1 MSENKAPEGDRIP
14 ITIEEELRS
23 SYLDY
28 AMSVIIGRALPDVRD
43 GLKPVHRRILYG
55 MLEGGSTSTKAYRKS
70 ARIVGDV
77 MGKYHPHGD
86 QAIYDTA
93 VRMAQDFSMRYTL
106 VDGQGNFGSV
116 DGDSAAA
123 MRYTEVR
130 LTRLAEELLGDDITK
145 ETVDWVPNYDGSLSE
160 PTVLPARFPNLLING
175 SAGIAVGM
183 ATNIPPHNLTEII
196 DATIAVVRNPG
207 VGIEELLEIV
217 PGPDFPTAGFIH
229 GLKGIRDAYTTGRG
243 IIQMRARAIIKEAEK
258 GKRAAIIVN
267 ELPYQVNKARLV
279 EQIANLVQA
288 KRLEGIADLRDES
301 DRDGIRMKIEL
312 KRDAIPEVVLNNLF
326 KLTQMQTTF
335 GIILLGVLNN
345 QPKIFNIKELL
356 ENFIEHRKEVV
367 VRRTRFDLARALER
381 AHILEGLVIALDHLD
396 EVIKLIRAAADPAT
410 AKSGLMENFN
420 LSVLQ
425 AQAILDMRLQRL
437 TGLERDKIIEEYAEL
452 KKTIAH
458 LEAILG
464 SEAMVADIVV
474 DELSEIRAKYG
485 DERRTEIVADLGD
498 LSIEDLI
505 AEEDMV
511 ITVSRDGYIK
521 RSAVSVY
528 RAQRRGGR
536 GRRGMATKSE
546 DLVWKLFVASTHA
559 TMLFFTSS
567 GRVFVRK
574 VHELPDIGPAARGR
588 ALVNLLQL
596 DSGERVA
603 ALLAIRDFAEHPDSF
618 LFFATRMG
626 RVKRTPL
633 KDYANIRSNG
643 LRAVVI
649 NEGDGLLSVQLTD
662 GASQVFMGTHQG
674 MGIRFPESDA
684 RSMGRVTAGVRGIK
698 LRDKDFVEEVAIV
711 SPDDDHDILVVTD
724 LGFGKRTAVSEFRL
738 QGRGGYG
745 VALIKLT
752 KKNGNVIGMHHV
764 YEDEQL
770 LIVTEGGILIRMNIA
785 EIRRIGRATQGVRLI
800 RLDEGDRVVS
810 VAVAGA
816 DNDEEEDIESAEPD
830 ENQTSEDSA
839 AGTVED
845 KTNEDSK
852 DDGADDLDSDT
863 EDPGA
868 ES

>member
-1 MSENKAPEGDRIP
+1 MSENKAPEAERIP

-55 MLEGGSTSTKAYRKS
+55 MMEGGSTASKAYRKS

-130 LTRLAEELLGDDITK
+130 LTRLAEEMLGDDIGK
-145 ETVDWVPNYDGSLSE
+145 DTVDWAPNYDGSLAE
-160 PTVLPARFPNLLING
+160 PVVLPARFPNLLVNG

-183 ATNIPPHNLTEII
+183 ATNIPPHNITEVI
-196 DATIAVVRNPG
+196 DATVAVVRNP
-207 VGIEELLEIV
+207 ELTIDELMEII

-229 GLKGIRDAYTTGRG
+229 GLKGIQDAYTTGRG
-243 IIQMRARAIIKEAEK
+243 IIQMRARAVIREPEK

-301 DRDGIRMKIEL
+301 DRDGIRMMIEL
-312 KRDAIPEVVLNNLF
+312 KRDAIPEVVLNNLY

-345 QPKIFNIKELL
+345 QPKIFNLKQLL
-356 ENFIEHRKEVV
+356 QHVIEHRKEVV
-367 VRRTRFDLARALER
+367 VRRTEFDLARARER

-396 EVIKLIRAAADPAT
+396 EVIKLIRAAADPAA
-410 AKSGLMENFN
+410 AKSGLVETFG
-420 LSVLQ
+420 LSERQ

-437 TGLERDKIIEEYAEL
+437 TGLERDKIVQEYAEL
-452 KKTIAH
+452 NKTIAH
-458 LEAILG
+458 LEAVLG
-464 SEAMVADIVV
+464 SEAMVEDIVV
-474 DELSEIRAKYG
+474 DELGDLRDRYG
-485 DERRTEIVADLGD
+485 DDRRTEIVADLGD

-536 GRRGMATKSE
+536 GRRGMVTKAE
-546 DLVWKLFVASTHA
+546 DEVWKLFVASTHA
-559 TMLFFTSS
+559 TMLFFTST

-596 DSGERVA
+596 DKGERVA

-618 LFFATRMG
+618 LFFATRKG

-633 KDYANIRSNG
+633 ADYANIRANG

-649 NEGDGLLSVQLTD
+649 NEGDDLLAVQLTN

-674 MGIRFPESDA
+674 MGIRFPESDV
-684 RSMGRVTAGVRGIK
+684 RSMGRVTAGVRGIN
-698 LRDKDFVEEVAIV
+698 LRKGDFVEEVATV
-711 SPDDDHDILVVTD
+711 DPEDDHDILVVTD

-752 KKNGNVIGMHHV
+752 KKNGNVVGMHHV
-764 YEDEQL
+764 YEDDQL
-770 LIVTEGGILIRMNIA
+770 LMVTEGGILIRMNVS

-810 VAVAGA
+810 VAVTGA
-816 DNDEEEDIESAEPD
+816 DAETD
-830 ENQTSEDSA
+830 AETDAHDDADGGEQDDALDATTA
-839 AGTVED
+839 AEG
-845 KTNEDSK
+845 
-852 DDGADDLDSDT
+852 DDDAGDSD
-863 EDPGA
+863 PV
-868 ES
+868 S

>member
-1 MSENKAPEGDRIP
+1 MTENKAPEGDRIP

-55 MLEGGSTSTKAYRKS
+55 MMESGSTASKAYRKS

-106 VDGQGNFGSV
+106 IDGQGNFGSV

-130 LTRLAEELLGDDITK
+130 LTRLAEEMLGDDISK
-145 ETVDWVPNYDGSLSE
+145 DTVDWVPNYDGSMTE

-183 ATNIPPHNLTEII
+183 ATNIPPHNLSEVI
-196 DATIAVVRNPG
+196 DATIAVIRNPNLE
-207 VGIEELLEIV
+207 IDELLEIV

-229 GLKGIRDAYTTGRG
+229 GRKGIRDAYTTGRG
-243 IIQMRARAIIKEAEK
+243 IIQMRARAIIEEAEK

-301 DRDGIRMKIEL
+301 DRDGIRMKVEL
-312 KRDAIPEVVLNNLF
+312 KRDAIPEVVLNNLY

-356 ENFIEHRKEVV
+356 QNFIEHRKEVV
-367 VRRTRFDLARALER
+367 VRRTEFDLARARQR
-381 AHILEGLVIALDHLD
+381 AHILDGLVIALDRLD
-396 EVIKLIRAAADPAT
+396 AVIKLIRAAADPAT
-410 AKSGLMENFN
+410 AKNGLVETFG
-420 LSVLQ
+420 LSERQ

-437 TGLERDKIIEEYAEL
+437 TGLERDKIVEEYAEL
-452 KKTIAH
+452 KKTIEH
-458 LEAILG
+458 LEAVLG
-464 SEAMVADIVV
+464 SEEMVADIVV
-474 DELSEIRAKYG
+474 DELSEIRSKYG

-528 RAQRRGGR
+528 RAQHRGGR
-536 GRRGMATKSE
+536 GRRGMATKAE
-546 DLVWKLFVASTHA
+546 DLVWKLFIASTHA

-596 DSGERVA
+596 DNNEQVT
-603 ALLAIRDFAEHPDSF
+603 ALLAIRDFAEHPDDF
-618 LFFATRMG
+618 LFFATRLG

-633 KDYANIRSNG
+633 KDYANIRANG

-649 NEGDGLLSVQLTD
+649 NEGDDLLAVQLTD
-662 GASQVFMGTHQG
+662 GARQVFMGTHQG
-674 MGIRFPESDA
+674 MGIRFSESDV
-684 RSMGRVTAGVRGIK
+684 RSMGRVTAGVRGIN
-698 LRDKDFVEEVAIV
+698 LRKGDFVEEVATID
-711 SPDDDHDILVVTD
+711 PDDDHDILVVTD
-724 LGFGKRTAVSEFRL
+724 LGYGKRTAVSEFRF
-738 QGRGGYG
+738 QGRGGFG

-752 KKNGNVIGMHHV
+752 QKNGTVVGMHHV
-764 YEDEQL
+764 FEDDQL
-770 LIVTEGGILIRMNIA
+770 LMVTEGGILIRMHIS

-800 RLDEGDRVVS
+800 RLDEGDHVVS
-810 VAVAGA
+810 VAV
-816 DNDEEEDIESAEPD
+816 
-830 ENQTSEDSA
+830 T
-839 AGTVED
+839 
-845 KTNEDSK
+845 
-852 DDGADDLDSDT
+852 GADDDDDDDNGEGAEIAENPVDEAPGAGETVTDEPAADEIDT
-863 EDPGA
+863 EN
-868 ES
+868 

>member
-1 MSENKAPEGDRIP
+1 MSENKAPEGDRLP

-55 MLEGGSTSTKAYRKS
+55 MMEGGSTATKAYRKS

-130 LTRLAEELLGDDITK
+130 LTRLAEEMLGDDIAK
-145 ETVDWVPNYDGSLSE
+145 ETVDWAPNYDGSMTE
-160 PTVLPARFPNLLING
+160 PTVLPARFPNLLVNG

-183 ATNIPPHNLTEII
+183 ATNIPPHNISEVI
-196 DATIAVVRNPG
+196 DATIAVVRDPDL
-207 VGIEELLEIV
+207 GIDELIEII
-217 PGPDFPTAGFIH
+217 PGPDFPTAGFIL
-229 GLKGIRDAYTTGRG
+229 GRKGINDAYHTGRG
-243 IIQMRARAIIKEAEK
+243 IIQMRARAIIEEAET

-279 EQIANLVQA
+279 EQIAKLVQV

-301 DRDGIRMKIEL
+301 DRDGIRMMIEL
-312 KRDAIPEVVLNNLF
+312 KRDAIPEVVLNNLY

-345 QPKIFNIKELL
+345 QPKIFNLKELL
-356 ENFIEHRKEVV
+356 QNFIEHRKEVV
-367 VRRTRFDLARALER
+367 VRRTEYDLARARER
-381 AHILEGLVIALDHLD
+381 AHILEGLVIALDNLD
-396 EVIKLIRAAADPAT
+396 AVIKLIRAAADPAT
-410 AKSGLMENFN
+410 AKSGLVENFG
-420 LSVLQ
+420 LSTRQ

-437 TGLERDKIIEEYAEL
+437 TGLERDKIVGEYAEL
-452 KKTIAH
+452 KKTIEH
-458 LEAILG
+458 LEAVLG

-536 GRRGMATKSE
+536 GRRGMATKAE
-546 DLVWKLFVASTHA
+546 DEVWKLFVASTHA
-559 TMLFFTSS
+559 TMLFFTTS

-596 DSGERVA
+596 DKGEKVA
-603 ALLAIRDFAEHPDSF
+603 ALLDIRDFSEHPDSF
-618 LFFATRMG
+618 LFFATRKG

-633 KDYANIRSNG
+633 KDYANIRANG

-649 NEGDGLLSVQLTD
+649 NEGDNLLSVQLTH
-662 GASQVFMGTHQG
+662 GGSQVFMGTHQG
-674 MGIRFPESDA
+674 MGIRFPESDV
-684 RSMGRVTAGVRGIK
+684 RSMGRVTAGVRGIN
-698 LRDKDFVEEVAIV
+698 LRKKDFVEEVATID
-711 SPDDDHDILVVTD
+711 PDDDHDILVVTD

-752 KKNGNVIGMHHV
+752 KKNGNVVGMHHV
-764 YEDEQL
+764 YEDDQL
-770 LIVTEGGILIRMNIA
+770 LIVTEGGILIRMNIS

-810 VAVAGA
+810 VAVTGA
-816 DNDEEEDIESAEPD
+816 EAEA
-830 ENQTSEDSA
+830 E
-839 AGTVED
+839 
-845 KTNEDSK
+845 
-852 DDGADDLDSDT
+852 ADDETEGPDFEEGSDNEATENDGDSTGDT
-863 EDPGA
+863 ENL
-868 ES
+868 S

>member
-1 MSENKAPEGDRIP
+1 MSENKAPEAERIP

-55 MLEGGSTSTKAYRKS
+55 MMEGGSTASKAYRKS

-130 LTRLAEELLGDDITK
+130 LTRLAEEMLGDDIGK
-145 ETVDWVPNYDGSLSE
+145 DTVDWAPNYDGSLAE
-160 PTVLPARFPNLLING
+160 PVVLPARFPNLLVNG

-183 ATNIPPHNLTEII
+183 ATNIPPHNITEVI
-196 DATIAVVRNPG
+196 DATVAVVRNP
-207 VGIEELLEIV
+207 ELTIDELMEII

-229 GLKGIRDAYTTGRG
+229 GLKGIQDAYTTGRG
-243 IIQMRARAIIKEAEK
+243 IIQMRARAVIREPEK

-301 DRDGIRMKIEL
+301 DRDGIRMMIEL
-312 KRDAIPEVVLNNLF
+312 KRDAIPEVVLNNLY

-345 QPKIFNIKELL
+345 QPKIFNLKQLL
-356 ENFIEHRKEVV
+356 QHFIEHRKEVV
-367 VRRTRFDLARALER
+367 VRRTEFDLARARER

-396 EVIKLIRAAADPAT
+396 EVIKLIRAAADPAA
-410 AKSGLMENFN
+410 AKSGLVETFG
-420 LSVLQ
+420 LSERQ

-437 TGLERDKIIEEYAEL
+437 TGLERDKIVQEYAEL
-452 KKTIAH
+452 NKTIAH
-458 LEAILG
+458 LEAVLG
-464 SEAMVADIVV
+464 SEAMVEDIVV
-474 DELSEIRAKYG
+474 DELGDLRDRYG
-485 DERRTEIVADLGD
+485 DDRRTEIVADLGD

-536 GRRGMATKSE
+536 GRRGMVTKAE
-546 DLVWKLFVASTHA
+546 DEVWKLFVASTHA
-559 TMLFFTSS
+559 TMLFFTST

-596 DSGERVA
+596 DKGERVA

-618 LFFATRMG
+618 LFFATRKG

-633 KDYANIRSNG
+633 ADYANIRANG

-649 NEGDGLLSVQLTD
+649 NEGDDLLAVQLTN

-674 MGIRFPESDA
+674 MGIRFPESDV
-684 RSMGRVTAGVRGIK
+684 RSMGRVTAGVRGIN
-698 LRDKDFVEEVAIV
+698 LRKGDFVEEVATV
-711 SPDDDHDILVVTD
+711 DPEDDHDILVVTD

-752 KKNGNVIGMHHV
+752 KKNGNVVGMHHV
-764 YEDEQL
+764 YEDDQL
-770 LIVTEGGILIRMNIA
+770 LMVTEGGILIRMNVS

-810 VAVAGA
+810 VAVTGA
-816 DNDEEEDIESAEPD
+816 DAETD
-830 ENQTSEDSA
+830 AETDAHDDADGGEQDDALDATTAAEGDDA
-839 AGTVED
+839 AG
-845 KTNEDSK
+845 
-852 DDGADDLDSDT
+852 DSD
-863 EDPGA
+863 PV
-868 ES
+868 S

>member
-1 MSENKAPEGDRIP
+1 MSEHKAPEGDRIP

-55 MLEGGSTSTKAYRKS
+55 MLEGGSTASKAYRKS

-130 LTRLAEELLGDDITK
+130 LTRLAEELLSDDISK
-145 ETVDWVPNYDGSLSE
+145 DTVDWAPNYDGSLNE
-160 PTVLPARFPNLLING
+160 PTVLPARYPNLLING

-196 DATIAVVRNPG
+196 DATIAVVRNPT
-207 VGIEELLEIV
+207 IEIDELLEIV

-229 GLKGIRDAYTTGRG
+229 GRKGIRDAYTTGRG
-243 IIQMRARAIIKEAEK
+243 IIQMRARAIIEEAEK

-301 DRDGIRMKIEL
+301 DRDGIRMKVEL

-335 GIILLGVLNN
+335 GIILLGVLNK
-345 QPKIFNIKELL
+345 QPKIFNIRELL
-356 ENFIEHRKEVV
+356 EHFIEHRKEVV

-381 AHILEGLVIALDHLD
+381 AHILEGLVIALDHID
-396 EVIKLIRAAADPAT
+396 EVIKLIRAAVDPAT
-410 AKSGLMENFN
+410 AKSGLMESFG
-420 LSVLQ
+420 LSALQ

-437 TGLERDKIIEEYAEL
+437 TGLERDKIVGEYAEL

-464 SEAMVADIVV
+464 SEEMVADIVV

-485 DERRTEIVADLGD
+485 DARRTEIVADLGD

-528 RAQRRGGR
+528 RAQHRGGR

-559 TMLFFTSS
+559 TMLFFTST

-626 RVKRTPL
+626 RVKRTSL
-633 KDYANIRSNG
+633 KDYANIRANG

-649 NEGDGLLSVQLTD
+649 NEGDNLLSVQLTD

-684 RSMGRVTAGVRGIK
+684 RSMGRVTAGVRGIN
-698 LRDKDFVEEVAIV
+698 LRKKDFVEEMAIV
-711 SPDDDHDILVVTD
+711 NPEDDHDILVVTD

-764 YEDEQL
+764 QEDEQL

-816 DNDEEEDIESAEPD
+816 ENDDDDMESTELAENTPGENSDTAAAETEANEESADPD
-830 ENQTSEDSA
+830 SQD
-839 AGTVED
+839 
-845 KTNEDSK
+845 
-852 DDGADDLDSDT
+852 ADT
-863 EDPGA
+863 QDPGA
-868 ES
+868 AT